1 MNRSGKS
8 LILYSDGSSL
18 GNPGPAAIGVV
29 MLDGTGTT
37 VVRFS
42 ERIGKATSNQAEYR
56 ALIAGLELALKLGAK
71 RVDINLDSELVAKQL
86 KGEYK
91 VRNVGLK
98 PLFHKASQLLKEFD
112 SFSIA
117 RLSSRENRKAHELVR
132 QRLDAL

>member
-1 MNRSGKS
+1 MNCSGKS
-8 LILYSDGSSL
+8 LVLYSDGSSL

-37 VVRFS
+37 VGRFS

-91 VRNVGLK
+91 VRNAGLK

-117 RLSSRENRKAHELVR
+117 RLSRRKNREAHELVR
-132 QRLDAL
+132 QRLNAL

>member
-8 LILYSDGSSL
+8 LILYSDGSSR

-29 MLDGTGTT
+29 MLDGMGTT
-37 VVRFS
+37 VGRFS

-91 VRNVGLK
+91 VRNAGLK

-112 SFSIA
+112 SFRIA
-117 RLSSRENRKAHELVR
+117 HLSRRENREAHQLVR
-132 QRLDAL
+132 QRLNAL

>member
-8 LILYSDGSSL
+8 LVLYSDGSSL

-29 MLDGTGTT
+29 MLDGAGTT
-37 VVRFS
+37 VGQFS

-71 RVDINLDSELVAKQL
+71 HVDINLDSELVAKQL

-91 VRNVGLK
+91 VRNAGLK
-98 PLFHKASQLLKEFD
+98 PLFHKANQLLKEFD

-117 RLSSRENRKAHELVR
+117 HLPRRKNKRAHELVR
-132 QRLDAL
+132 QRLNAL

>member
-1 MNRSGKS
+1 MNCSGKS
-8 LILYSDGSSL
+8 LVLYSDGSSR

-37 VVRFS
+37 VGRFS

-91 VRNVGLK
+91 VRNAGLK

-112 SFSIA
+112 SFTIA
-117 RLSSRENRKAHELVR
+117 RLSRRENRKAHALVR

>member
-1 MNRSGKS
+1 MNCSGKS

-37 VVRFS
+37 VGRFS

-91 VRNVGLK
+91 VRNAGLK

-117 RLSSRENRKAHELVR
+117 HLSRRKNKRAHELVR
-132 QRLDAL
+132 QRLNAI

>member
-1 MNRSGKS
+1 MNCSGRS
-8 LILYSDGSSL
+8 LVLYSDGSSR

-37 VVRFS
+37 VGQFS
-42 ERIGKATSNQAEYR
+42 ERIGEATSNQAEYR

-71 RVDINLDSELVAKQL
+71 RVDVNLDSELVARQL

-91 VRNVGLK
+91 VKNAGLK
-98 PLFHKASQLLKEFD
+98 PLFHQTTQLLKEFN
-112 SFSIA
+112 SFTIA
-117 RLSSRENRKAHELVR
+117 RLPRGENKRAHKLVR

>member
-1 MNRSGKS
+1 MNCSGRS
-8 LILYSDGSSL
+8 LVLYCDGSSL

-37 VVRFS
+37 VGRFS

-91 VRNVGLK
+91 VRNAGLK

-117 RLSSRENRKAHELVR
+117 RLSRRENRKAHELVR

>member
-1 MNRSGKS
+1 MNCSGKS
-8 LILYSDGSSL
+8 LVLYSDGSSR

-37 VVRFS
+37 VGQFS
-42 ERIGKATSNQAEYR
+42 ERIGETTSNQAEYR

-71 RVDINLDSELVAKQL
+71 RVDINLDSELVARQL

-91 VRNVGLK
+91 VKNAALK
-98 PLFHKASQLLKEFD
+98 PLFRKTTQLLKKFN

-117 RLSSRENRKAHELVR
+117 RLSRGENKRAHQLVR

>member
-1 MNRSGKS
+1 MNRSGRS
-8 LILYSDGSSL
+8 LVLYSDGSSR

-37 VVRFS
+37 VGQHS
-42 ERIGKATSNQAEYR
+42 ERIGEATSNQAEYR

-91 VRNVGLK
+91 VKNAGLK
-98 PLFHKASQLLKEFD
+98 PLFHQTSQLLKKFD

-117 RLSSRENRKAHELVR
+117 HLPSRKNKRAHELVR